1 MRMWRIIAAVVTA
14 IVALV
19 PAGMAQ
25 TATHLQLWYGLGGAW
40 GQVVVDLVKAFNAS
54 HPQIQVDAAFQGDYY
69 QVVQKLM
76 AAYAGGATPDIV
88 QTVDTSVPQ
97 LAAARA
103 LADLTPFVRGSDG
116 VDMKNFIPAL
126 LPNGF
131 YKGQTYAVPFNRSTP
146 VLYYNKAM
154 FRDHK
159 ISDPASPLSWSQFQT
174 IARTLTQRDGGRVTV
189 YGFETPINYWF
200 WESLLWS
207 AGGQVFDPKETR
219 ALFDSPVGVETVNWW
234 KQMTDAGIMKAPT
247 PEGFK
252 AWDVARADFIQGA
265 AAMIFSSSADINY
278 LSTNSKFPVGVTF
291 MPAKIKGAA
300 ATGGSYLSV
309 PAYTKHAQE
318 AWTFVRWM
326 IQDPQMFY
334 WVTHTGYVPVTRSA
348 LGYPQLQAYY
358 KAHPEYYVPV
368 VQLLRYGH
376 SQPTSPVFNATFHY
390 LEDALREVVLGHA
403 PAEKA
408 LQQAAAQ
415 MDQQLVQIK

>member
-1 MRMWRIIAAVVTA
+1 MIAAVVA
-14 IVALV
+14 VVALLA

-25 TATHLQLWYGLGGAW
+25 AQIHLQFWYGLGGAW
-40 GQVVVDLVKAFNAS
+40 GQVVQDLVKQFNAA
-54 HPQIQVDAAFQGDYY
+54 HPQIQVDAVFQGDYY
-69 QVVQKLM
+69 QVVQKLL

-97 LAAARA
+97 LAAAHA
-103 LADLTPFVRGSDG
+103 LADLTALARGPDG

-131 YKGQTYAVPFNRSTP
+131 YKGQMYAAPFNRSTP

-154 FRDHK
+154 YRAHN
-159 ISDPASPLSWSQFQT
+159 IPDPRGPLSWSQFQDIT
-174 IARTLTQRDGGRVTV
+174 QKLTVRDSGRVTV

-207 AGGQVFDPKETR
+207 AGGSVFDPKETR
-219 ALFDSPVGVETVNWW
+219 ATFDSPIGVETVNWW

-252 AWDVARADFIQGA
+252 AWDVARADFIQGV

-278 LSTNSKFPVGVTF
+278 LSTNSKSPVGVTF
-291 MPAKIKGAA
+291 LPRKVKGAA
-300 ATGGSYLSV
+300 ATGGSYLAV
-309 PAYTKHAQE
+309 PAYTKHTQE
-318 AWTFVRWM
+318 VWTFIRWM
-326 IQDPQMFY
+326 IQDPQMYY

-348 LGYPQLQAYY
+348 LQYPQLQAYY

-368 VQLLRYGH
+368 EQLLQYGH
-376 SQPTSPVFNATFHY
+376 SQPTSPVFNGSFHY
-390 LEDALREVVLGHA
+390 LEDALREVVLGHT

-415 MDQQLVQIK
+415 IDQQLAQVK

>member
-1 MRMWRIIAAVVTA
+1 MRVYRPLAAVIAAVLLLA
-14 IVALV
+14 

-25 TATHLQLWYGLGGAW
+25 TPTHVQLWYGLGGAW
-40 GQVVVDLVKAFNAS
+40 GQVVQDLVKQFNAS

-88 QTVDTSVPQ
+88 QAVDTSVPQ
-97 LAAARA
+97 LAAAHA
-103 LADLTPFVRGSDG
+103 LADLTGFVRGADG
-116 VDMKNFIPAL
+116 LDMKNFIPAL

-131 YKGQTYAVPFNRSTP
+131 YKGQMYAVPFNRSTP

-154 FRDHK
+154 YRAHN
-159 ISDPASPLSWSQFQT
+159 IADPTMPLSWTQFQAT
-174 IARTLTQRDGGRVTV
+174 AQQLTQREGGRVSV
-189 YGFETPINYWF
+189 YGFETPVDYWF

-207 AGGQVFDPKETR
+207 AGGAVFDPKETR
-219 ALFDSPVGVETVNWW
+219 ATFDSPVGVETVNWW

-252 AWDVARADFIQGA
+252 AWDVARADFIQGV

-300 ATGGSYLSV
+300 ATGGSFLAV
-309 PAYTKHAQE
+309 PAYTKHAKE
-318 AWTFVRWM
+318 AWTFIRWAV
-326 IQDPQMFY
+326 QDPQMYY

-348 LGYPQLQAYY
+348 LAYPQLQAYY

-368 VQLLRYGH
+368 AQLLRYGH
-376 SQPTSPVFNATFHY
+376 SQPTSPIFNGSFHY
-390 LEDALREVVLGHA
+390 LGDALREVVLGHA
-403 PAEKA
+403 AAEKA

-415 MDQQLVQIK
+415 IDQQLATVK